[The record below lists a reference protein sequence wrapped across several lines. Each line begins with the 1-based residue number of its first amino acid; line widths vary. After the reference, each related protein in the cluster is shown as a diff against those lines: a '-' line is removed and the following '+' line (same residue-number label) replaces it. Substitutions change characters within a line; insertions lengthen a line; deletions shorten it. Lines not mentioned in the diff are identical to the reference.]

1 MAVTWKVI
9 EALPVLWSL
18 SVTEAVIV
26 CVPADSRVMNDGPV
40 PIGPSM
46 LDVHWRLKDRSPSG
60 MSVAEPMK
68 ATGWPNTAL
77 LVFAGAAMV
86 TAGAPLPTVTWIRSA
101 AVAPTLSRA
110 VAVMMWGPRLSV
122 ALTDGPVP
130 RTPSRSDRQVSVD
143 AMLPSCG
150 SVAVAVNVVLV
161 PALTIVPSVGEVMW
175 TVGFVAVGASRK
187 MMSCGAPVPPSRET
201 NSARSIDSVFTTKS

>member
-1 MAVTWKVI
+1 MK
-9 EALPVLWSL
+9 E
-18 SVTEAVIV
+18 
-26 CVPADSRVMNDGPV
+26 GPV
-40 PIGPSM
+40 PIGPSRSE
-46 LDVHWRLKDRSPSG
+46 VHWRLKERSPSG

-101 AVAPTLSRA
+101 AVAPMLSRA

-161 PALTIVPSVGEVMW
+161 PALTIVPSGGEGVW
-175 TVGFVAVGASRK
+175 TGRFDAVGAL
-187 MMSCGAPVPPSRET
+187 RET
-201 NSARSIDSVFTTKS
+201 MSRGGPV